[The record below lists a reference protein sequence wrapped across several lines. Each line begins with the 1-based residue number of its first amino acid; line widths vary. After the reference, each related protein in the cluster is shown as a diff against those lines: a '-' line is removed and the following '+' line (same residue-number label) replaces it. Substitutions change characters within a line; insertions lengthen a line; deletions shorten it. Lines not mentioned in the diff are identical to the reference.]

1 MTSVNTHGYKM
12 TGIKAAAHETKCI
25 RINSGNRVQISYDT
39 ESGKVYAE
47 YLVGSNNWITYND
60 DSIKHL
66 GFADRP
72 MTMQEIADM
81 ITDALGIA

>member
-1 MTSVNTHGYKM
+1 MTSINNHGYKM
-12 TGIKAAAHETKCI
+12 TGIKAAAAETKCI
-25 RINSGNRVQISYDT
+25 RANSGNRVQISYDI

-60 DSIKHL
+60 DSIKHI

-72 MTMQEIADM
+72 MTMQAIADM
-81 ITDALGIA
+81 IADALGVA